1 MDEYCLVG
9 QAGHKNGEVW
19 LPLGLCSSS
28 SLTRVARQKLLRTA
42 LVACTE
48 WRDTEVRE
56 AAAQQAL
63 ADGLPELGAILVA
76 KDSSRLR
83 KSQFLWLCRH
93 WGYTSRFWQRKKS
106 GKEGRQR
113 PEEVTDRVAAQ
124 DTRTR
129 RRRRVDAAADEHS
142 HLALPSRLVSALG
155 SSDRGVP
162 LALRHQLSTA
172 VSAYAV
178 TLPESDFQAALCAHP
193 DASLVMLSEATSRSG
208 EAILE
213 RLLQAVRSD
222 GMAASSTAASLSTD
236 ELEADQL
243 WVPTCSVL
251 AALEAQLFE
260 FDHIVVKPNMLAIST
275 FCNDPSATTRYS
287 PLDAAYIQCLRTNIE
302 RIARYS
308 AMASSAIH
316 NSRLKNRASFLALA
330 LLICDLNASIWDAML
345 QKVRC
350 RTDALRQFRSWQALL
365 ESGESPDSAHAL
377 DPALQQYSRGLVTAV
392 AQLAS
397 KSEGSGRSPSIAV
410 VVMEAARH
418 RAGDRA

>member
-1 MDEYCLVG
+1 M
-9 QAGHKNGEVW
+9 
-19 LPLGLCSSS
+19 
-28 SLTRVARQKLLRTA
+28 
-42 LVACTE
+42 ACTE

-63 ADGLPELGAILVA
+63 ADGLPELAAILVA

-93 WGYTSRFWQRKKS
+93 WGYASRFWQRKKS
-106 GKEGRQR
+106 GAEGRQR
-113 PEEVTDRVAAQ
+113 TVEVSDLVVTAE
-124 DTRTR
+124 DTRKR

-142 HLALPSRLVSALG
+142 HPALPSRLVSALG
-155 SSDRGVP
+155 SSDRGMS
-162 LALRHQLSTA
+162 LALRQQLSTA

-178 TLPESDFQAALCAHP
+178 TLPESDFQAALCTHP

-208 EAILE
+208 EATLE

-222 GMAASSTAASLSTD
+222 GVAASSTAASLSAD
-236 ELEADQL
+236 ELEAEQL
-243 WVPTCSVL
+243 WMPTCSVL
-251 AALEAQLFE
+251 AAVEAQLFVLE
-260 FDHIVVKPNMLAIST
+260 NIVVKPNMLAMST
-275 FCNDPSATTRYS
+275 FCNDPSGTTRYS

-308 AMASSAIH
+308 AMASSAMH
-316 NSRLKNRASFLALA
+316 NARLKNRASFLALA
-330 LLICDLNASIWDAML
+330 LLIFDLNASIWDAML

-350 RTDALRQFRSWQALL
+350 RTGALRQFRSWHVLL
-365 ESGESPDSAHAL
+365 ESGESPDTAHAQ
-377 DPALQQYSRGLVTAV
+377 DPAVQQYSRGLVTAV

-397 KSEGSGRSPSIAV
+397 MSEGSGRSPSIAV
-410 VVMEAARH
+410 VVMEAARQ